1 MTIRREM
8 RVFPAGLFAVATLL
22 VASGAALA
30 QTPNSGASKQ
40 GSMGSMMGGMNQM
53 GRMGGGM
60 GMMNGGGMG
69 MMGGMGSMMGRMNMN
84 QMGRGMGMG
93 MQGGM
98 GMGMMG
104 HMNQMGG
111 MGGGGMMGG
120 MMNGGGMADMGTI
133 HSLFA
138 QSGTISRTVKILPN
152 RIEALTESSD
162 PQTVGLLQEHVA
174 AMKIR
179 LEKNQ
184 PIRQGDPLFAA
195 LFQNADKVVI
205 SVTATER
212 GVKVVETSEDAY
224 TAKLLKSHAQA
235 VSDFIKNGMAGMH
248 TFHLVPPRQ

>member
-1 MTIRREM
+1 MTIRRKM

-30 QTPNSGASKQ
+30 QTPNSGSSQQ
-40 GSMGSMMGGMNQM
+40 GSMGCPMMGNMGSMMGGMNQM

-60 GMMNGGGMG
+60 GMG
-69 MMGGMGSMMGRMNMN
+69 MMGRMNMN
-84 QMGRGMGMG
+84 QMGRGMGM
-93 MQGGM
+93 QGC
-98 GMGMMG
+98 MMG
-104 HMNQMGG
+104 RMNQMGG
-111 MGGGGMMGG
+111 MGGGNMGGGMG
-120 MMNGGGMADMGTI
+120 MMNGGMADMGTI

-152 RIEALTESSD
+152 GIEALTESSD

-174 AMKIR
+174 AMKTR

-224 TAKLLKSHAQA
+224 TVKLLQSHAQA

-248 TFHLVPPRQ
+248 TFHPVPPRQ

>member
-1 MTIRREM
+1 M
-8 RVFPAGLFAVATLL
+8 
-22 VASGAALA
+22 
-30 QTPNSGASKQ
+30 
-40 GSMGSMMGGMNQM
+40 
-53 GRMGGGM
+53 
-60 GMMNGGGMG
+60 
-69 MMGGMGSMMGRMNMN
+69 MNMN
-84 QMGRGMGMG
+84 QMGRGMG

-98 GMGMMG
+98 GMGMMNG
-104 HMNQMGG
+104 MGMMGRMNQMGG
-111 MGGGGMMGG
+111 MGGGNMGMMGG
-120 MMNGGGMADMGTI
+120 MMNGGGMGMMNGMGSMMGGGMADMGTI

-152 RIEALTESSD
+152 GIEALTESSD

-174 AMKIR
+174 AMKTR

-212 GVKVVETSEDAY
+212 GVKVIETSEDAY
-224 TAKLLKSHAQA
+224 TVKLLQSHAQA

-248 TFHLVPPRQ
+248 TFHPVPPRQ

>member
-8 RVFPAGLFAVATLL
+8 RVLPAGLLAVATLL
-22 VASGAALA
+22 VATGATQA
-30 QTPNSGASKQ
+30 QTPTSGSLRQ
-40 GSMGSMMGGMNQM
+40 GSMGCPMMGH
-53 GRMGGGM
+53 MGGGM

-69 MMGGMGSMMGRMNMN
+69 MMGRMNP
-84 QMGRGMGMG
+84 
-93 MQGGM
+93 
-98 GMGMMG
+98 
-104 HMNQMGG
+104 MGG
-111 MGGGGMMGG
+111 MGGGNRGGGMG
-120 MMNGGGMADMGTI
+120 MMNGMSSMMGGGMADMGTI

-152 RIEALTESSD
+152 GIEALTESSD
-162 PQTVGLLQEHVA
+162 PQTAGLLQEHVV
-174 AMKIR
+174 AMKTR

-224 TAKLLKSHAQA
+224 TVKLLHSHAQA

-248 TFHLVPPRQ
+248 TFHPVPPRK